1 MSDGLVIVYK
11 DDGECWRAMKRN
23 ILQIKRKKKQTD
35 KETWGKDSCSSDSA
49 DTGEW
54 IESSDEDM
62 DSYDEE
68 DEDWEIEMEKM

>member
-1 MSDGLVIVYK
+1 MMVNAEELWKEIFYK
-11 DDGECWRAMKRN
+11 LNG
-23 ILQIKRKKKQTD
+23 KKQTD

-68 DEDWEIEMEKM
+68 DEDWEIEMEEM